1 MHLENWR
8 YAKIRR
14 GDIGRRNG
22 AAAASQSGA
31 GVPGDE
37 KREHPSIALGT
48 VYLPP
53 FISSEGYGKKVSG
66 APTVAV
72 YMDPL

>member
-1 MHLENWR
+1 MHLESWR

-22 AAAASQSGA
+22 AATASQGGA

-37 KREHPSIALGT
+37 KGASQHRS
-48 VYLPP
+48 
-53 FISSEGYGKKVSG
+53 GYGISAPMPG
-66 APTVAV
+66 AGKDNLMEEK
-72 YMDPL
+72 YHER